1 APSARLDARVAGA
14 EIDAV
19 EVELENFRL
28 VEFVL
33 EPQGE
38 NELLDLAVEGA
49 RLGEEQVLGELL
61 SQRRAALRD
70 VAAREIGDDRAGDPD
85 GVDPVMLVEPAIL
98 DGEEGLRQEGWEVLQ
113 RDGGAAHVAAGRQ
126 RPPVETKNLNR
137 RRTRRHFERLNR
149 RQVRRG
155 PHEQADC
162 RNGGPYPED
171 HAPIDQAPEDGAAA
185 SAVVS
190 PTTPLRRRLV
200 LVLVATD
207 PRPRFFLRLPPFLAA
222 GGRPAGGRFVGGG
235 SGRAVARGEPQ
246 PEGRNRKRVE
256 PRLATRRRLSSQPHV
271 PSQAVPACTP

>member
-98 DGEEGLRQEGWEVLQ
+98 DGEEGLRQEGWEILQ

-126 RPPVETKNLNR
+126 RPPVETKNLNPRPTRAHLAPFKRGEGGR
-137 RRTRRHFERLNR
+137 RPPEQSDP
-149 RQVRRG
+149 RQ
-155 PHEQADC
+155 
-162 RNGGPYPED
+162 GGP
-171 HAPIDQAPEDGAAA
+171 
-185 SAVVS
+185 
-190 PTTPLRRRLV
+190 
-200 LVLVATD
+200 
-207 PRPRFFLRLPPFLAA
+207 
-222 GGRPAGGRFVGGG
+222 
-235 SGRAVARGEPQ
+235 
-246 PEGRNRKRVE
+246 
-256 PRLATRRRLSSQPHV
+256 
-271 PSQAVPACTP
+271 